1 MQNSSYYDLCIR
13 LNIDQLAMKTSINTD
28 LTIKGE
34 SVHVQTEDW
43 GHEHKK
49 LVARVYQHGRMV
61 KSFEV
66 PYEKLTA
73 PLTDKARQG
82 YAQQLHQKVIDW
94 VHEGGL

>member
-1 MQNSSYYDLCIR
+1 
-13 LNIDQLAMKTSINTD
+13 MKTSINTD

-43 GHEHKK
+43 GREHKK
-49 LVARVYQHGRMV
+49 LVARVYRHGRMV

-66 PYEKLTA
+66 SYDKLTN
-73 PLTDKARQG
+73 PQNDKIRQG
-82 YAQQLHQKVIDW
+82 YAQQLHQQVIDW

>member
-1 MQNSSYYDLCIR
+1 V
-13 LNIDQLAMKTSINTD
+13 KTSINTD

-43 GHEHKK
+43 GIEHKK
-49 LVARVYQHGRMV
+49 LVARVYQQGRMV

-66 PYEKLTA
+66 PYAKLTS
-73 PLTDKARQG
+73 PLTDQTRKG

>member
-1 MQNSSYYDLCIR
+1 
-13 LNIDQLAMKTSINTD
+13 MKTSINTD

-49 LVARVYQHGRMV
+49 LVARVYRHGLMV

-66 PYEKLTA
+66 PYEKLAT
-73 PLTDKARQG
+73 PLTDKVRQG

-94 VHEGGL
+94 VHESGL

>member
-1 MQNSSYYDLCIR
+1 
-13 LNIDQLAMKTSINTD
+13 MKTSINTD

-43 GHEHKK
+43 GHEHRK
-49 LVARVYQHGRMV
+49 LVARVYRHGRMV

-66 PYEKLTA
+66 PYEKLKA

-82 YAQQLHQKVIDW
+82 YTQQLHQKVIDW
-94 VHEGGL
+94 VHEGEL